1 MILIVDDDIA
11 VRTSLSLLL
20 KQAGFPVQAVAS
32 PDAALRV
39 VRETPPQLALLDMN
53 YSLDTSGQDGL
64 ELLAKI
70 RIFQPTLP
78 VILITGWGSIALA
91 VEGMKAGAAEFV
103 TKPWNNDALLQT
115 IRTVLDLAAV
125 GATAANR
132 NDRPGVRNAAP
143 DSPEATRGTR
153 DSVSGAREDA
163 TGVRDSDPGARDSIL
178 GTRNDATGARD
189 DARDAQDETTEGL
202 NRRQLD
208 QKYDLAAIVG
218 HDPALLG
225 VLRSIGQVAAT
236 DASVLIEG
244 ESGTGKELIAEALH
258 RNSNRRQAAF
268 VKVNLGG
275 ISASLFESEMFGHR
289 RGAFTDAKADRTGRF
304 ELANGGTIFLDE
316 IGELELASQVKLLR
330 VLQDRT
336 YEVLGDSK
344 PHRLD
349 IRVVCATN
357 RDLAQMVREGR
368 FREDLF
374 YRINLI
380 TVRLPA
386 LRERADDIP
395 RLVEH
400 FVKGLRATY
409 QRPALRVGTRALH
422 WLRERPLP
430 GNIRELKNL
439 VERAVLV
446 SGNDELT
453 PEDFQAHVAASVAKA
468 PAPGELPVGE
478 MTLEEVE
485 AAMIRRSLDLYAGNL
500 SRVARALG
508 LSRGALY
515 RRLEKHGIPFTTE

>member
-1 MILIVDDDIA
+1 MILVVDDDIA

-20 KQAGFPVQAVAS
+20 KQASYTVQAVGS
-32 PDAALRV
+32 PDAALRI

-70 RIFQPTLP
+70 KILAPQVP
-78 VILITGWGSIALA
+78 VILITGWGSISLA

-103 TKPWNNDALLQT
+103 TKPWNNIALLQT
-115 IRTVLDLAAV
+115 IRTVLSL
-125 GATAANR
+125 TA
-132 NDRPGVRNAAP
+132 NAAEEARESGTKP
-143 DSPEATRGTR
+143 NSLPTTPRHDHPPTAPEPATEPLAPGTATR
-153 DSVSGAREDA
+153 A
-163 TGVRDSDPGARDSIL
+163 
-178 GTRNDATGARD
+178 
-189 DARDAQDETTEGL
+189 
-202 NRRQLD
+202 QLD
-208 QKYDLAAIVG
+208 RKYDFKFIVG
-218 HDPALLG
+218 QDMTLMQ
-225 VLRSIGQVAAT
+225 VLRSVGQVAAT

-244 ESGTGKELIAEALH
+244 ESGTGKELIAEAIH
-258 RNSNRRQAAF
+258 RNSHRRKAPF

-289 RGAFTDAKADRTGRF
+289 RGAFTDAKADRVGRF
-304 ELANGGTIFLDE
+304 EMANGGTIFLDE
-316 IGELELASQVKLLR
+316 IGELEMASQVKLLR

-344 PHRLD
+344 PRSLD
-349 IRVVCATN
+349 IRVICATN
-357 RDLAQMVREGR
+357 RNLAQMVSEGR

-380 TVRLPA
+380 SVRLPA

-400 FVKGLRATY
+400 FIQQLRSTY

-422 WLRERPLP
+422 WLRELPLP

-446 SGNDELT
+446 SGKDELS
-453 PEDFQAHVAASVAKA
+453 PEDFQAHFQAAPVKPQAD
-468 PAPGELPVGE
+468 GELPVGM
-478 MTLEEVE
+478 MTLDEVE
-485 AAMIRRSLDLYAGNL
+485 AAMIRRSLEVYDGNL

-515 RRLEKHGIPFTTE
+515 RRLEKHGIPFNAE